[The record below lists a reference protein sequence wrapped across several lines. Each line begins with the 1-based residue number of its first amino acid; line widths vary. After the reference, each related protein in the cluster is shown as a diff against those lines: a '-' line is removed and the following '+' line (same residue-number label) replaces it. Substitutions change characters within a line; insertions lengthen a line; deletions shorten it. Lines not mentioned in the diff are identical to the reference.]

1 MVKLISGDRKM
12 KKLFIPLLLIITFLS
27 FSIIKVSAESYLS
40 DKTEVPINLEVS
52 GAEALCQTD
61 DGFVWI
67 AQYSGLTRYDSKEFV
82 TYKEFY
88 ENGGKYDIINVRA
101 LATKNNVLYIGTST
115 SVYIYENNTFSN
127 ANVNCGT
134 ITDIQL
140 DKVDDLLYVSS
151 NDGLYVY
158 DVKNKTTSL
167 VDNTKNESVT
177 DVALDVNRNTYYYS
191 TDKGVYNANNEC
203 VFPNDKILDIYIYKD
218 VLLIGIL
225 EGIVYRYDLV
235 NNKLFDSHYEI
246 GDQVNR
252 ILYSENDKLI
262 FVACE
267 NDGIYCID
275 ELTGTYTIASNLKNK
290 SQLVDLMIDYEG
302 NLWIASHNI
311 SASGV
316 SIITKNALFDLLFD
330 DVTWQSLEM
339 DKTIFAIEKHDD
351 ILYIAAKSGIY
362 LYDCLQKKIL
372 ADNIIMDTI
381 NAFVTANGKP
391 KPEFRDVELFNH
403 KLYFAAYKVGL
414 VEYDPSNDNIV
425 IYDAD
430 YISTHINHAYNDP
443 VLSVTDNVRSLRAF
457 DDYLAVGY
465 ARGIMKF
472 DGTNFDITNIGS
484 NVLYINKASDGSLIF
499 DKTKGLYSISED
511 FSTLKGIVVVKKPD
525 EEIYPEEEDAI
536 KIYDDGNI
544 LKFLVDG
551 DNIYYTLNSRLFCL
565 DTKTSNI
572 REIIIPYVKGSL
584 VELSKVELDDE
595 NGNKSYKYVIGSQT
609 QIYIVDS
616 LEDAQLTDY
625 EFYDSTNGL
634 PAVIA
639 NTSGYFDKE
648 EQKYFFQSTNGIYVY
663 DFNASVDIDVPTK
676 IAIRSVDVDGVQN
689 YGNDLHLDKNAHRV
703 EFNLSIFGFKP
714 NKGHTIYYKL
724 DGVDNGYIVV
734 SEDNSTISYTNLA
747 GGSYTFHIY
756 VLDANGQ
763 KSNQVDITITKAKQF
778 YEQVWFWIVA
788 AILIIL
794 LAALINYLIIHH
806 RSKLAKRRENE
817 LKEITI
823 ESIEAIAR
831 TIDAKDN
838 YTNGHSIR
846 VGHFSRL
853 IAAELG
859 FVGDDL
865 ENLYYIALLHDIG
878 KIGIPD
884 AILNKPDR
892 LTNEEFAIM
901 KSHTTKGA
909 NILKDISTIPNIVEG
924 AKYHHEKYDGSGYP
938 EGLKGEQIPYIARII
953 CCADCY
959 DAMATRRVYKEP
971 YSKERMISEF
981 EKAKG
986 IQFDPSIA
994 DVVIKLIKEDKIG
1007 FNG

>member
-1 MVKLISGDRKM
+1 M

-88 ENGGKYDIINVRA
+88 ENGEKYDIINVRA

-127 ANVNCGT
+127 ANVNCGA

-140 DKVDDLLYVSS
+140 DKANDILYICS

-158 DVKNKTTSL
+158 NVKTKTNTL
-167 VDNTKNESVT
+167 VEGTKDNEVT
-177 DVALDVNRNTYYYS
+177 DVALDANRNTYYYS
-191 TDKGVYNANNEC
+191 TGIGVYNANNEC
-203 VFPNDKILDIYIYKD
+203 IFPNNKILDIYIYND
-218 VLLIGIL
+218 TLLIGIL
-225 EGIVYRYDLV
+225 DGIVYRYDLK
-235 NNKLFDSHYEI
+235 NNLLLDDSYEI

-252 ILYSENDKLI
+252 ILYSEKDKLV

-267 NDGIYCID
+267 NNGIYCI
-275 ELTGTYTIASNLKNK
+275 EEETGKFTVASDLENK

-302 NLWIASHNI
+302 NLWVASHYI
-311 SASGV
+311 GASGV
-316 SIITKNALFDLLFD
+316 SLITKNALLDLLFD
-330 DVTWQSLEM
+330 DATWQNLVSPPSS
-339 DKTIFAIEKHDD
+339 DRNVYAIEKYDN
-351 ILYIAAKSGIY
+351 IIYIAAKSGIY
-362 LYDCLQKKIL
+362 LYDVNTKKIIE
-372 ADNIIMDTI
+372 DNIIMPAIKAYATSNNI
-381 NAFVTANGKP
+381 P
-391 KPEFRDVELFNH
+391 KYDFRDIEMFNG
-403 KLYFAAYKVGL
+403 KLYFAAYNIGL
-414 VEYDPSNDNIV
+414 VEYNPNNNDVI
-425 IYDAD
+425 IYDVD
-430 YISTHINHAYNDP
+430 YITNHINNSYNDP
-443 VLSVTDNVRSLRAF
+443 ILTITNTVRCLRAF
-457 DDYLAVGY
+457 DNYLAIGY
-465 ARGIMKF
+465 ARGIMRF
-472 DGTNFDITNIGS
+472 DGTNFDINLIGS

-499 DKTKGLYSISED
+499 DKSKGLYTLSDD
-511 FSTLKGIVVVKKPD
+511 FSSLEGILVVKKSEE
-525 EEIYPEEEDAI
+525 EEIYPEEVDAV

-544 LKFLVDG
+544 LKFLAEG

-565 DTKTSNI
+565 DTKTNNI
-572 REIIIPYVKGSL
+572 REIIIPYIKGSI

-595 NGNKSYKYVIGSQT
+595 TGNKSYKYVIGSQT
-609 QIYIVDS
+609 QIYIANS

-639 NTSGYFDKE
+639 NTSGYFDGE

-676 IAIRSVDVDGVQN
+676 ITIRSVDVDGVQN
-689 YGNDLHLDKNAHRV
+689 YGNDLHLDKNVHRV

-724 DGVDNGYIVV
+724 DGVDNDYIVV

-756 VLDANGQ
+756 VLDTNGQ

-884 AILNKPDR
+884 AILNKPER

-909 NILKDISTIPNIVEG
+909 NILKDISTIPSIVEG

-938 EGLKGEQIPYIARII
+938 EGLKGEDIPYIARII

-981 EKAKG
+981 EKNKG
-986 IQFDPSIA
+986 IQFDPNIA
-994 DVVIKLIKEDKIG
+994 DVVIKLIKEDKMG